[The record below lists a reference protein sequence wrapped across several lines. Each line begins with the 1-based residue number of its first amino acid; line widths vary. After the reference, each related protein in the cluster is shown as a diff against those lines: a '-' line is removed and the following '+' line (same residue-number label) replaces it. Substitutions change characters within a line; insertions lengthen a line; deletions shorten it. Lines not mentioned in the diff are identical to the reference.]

1 MKKYTF
7 FLVLF
12 SSFIYSQTSG
22 MTYQAVILNPKDN
35 KSPVIIMRGTTR
47 KQINLFDL
55 KLLLAV
61 LN

>member
-1 MKKYTF
+1 
-7 FLVLF
+7 
-12 SSFIYSQTSG
+12 

-35 KSPVIIMRGTTR
+35 KSPVIIMSTTR